1 MEPLHIEQTQ
11 SKMELQLKRTAR
23 NKMIVVGSHKRAQ
36 LPGTM
41 KPQPWIWEF
50 QTIPARKWGE
60 SYIFDY
66 TTKLNAS
73 DKRLAG
79 DYRTANQREGKLNEE
94 LIRTHSGKK
103 KEYFMKRG
111 KKLGNKPRLIFVL
124 NLIGQE
130 DGASFPRD
138 QSRGK
143 VKQIKVMSDYFQ

>member
-1 MEPLHIEQTQ
+1 MEPLHIEQTP

-23 NKMIVVGSHKRAQ
+23 NKMIVVGPHKRAQ

-66 TTKLNAS
+66 KTKLNAS
-73 DKRLAG
+73 DKSLAG
-79 DYRTANQREGKLNEE
+79 DNRTANQRKGKLNEE
-94 LIRTHSGKK
+94 PIRTHSGKK
-103 KEYFMKRG
+103 IYFMKRG

-130 DGASFPRD
+130 DGAIFPD